1 MATKTKIERLRL
13 ELESKYGKDMVV
25 VVFYDYYKAHL
36 VDEKGEYPHN
46 RYNSSVQSYTLETV
60 PVEKWDYKR
69 FDRIGR
75 NLEGPEYVPVEIKE
89 SRDLFES
96 PEQQELRKKSREAFA
111 TVMRRFAGIY
121 ATPYYLFENTRSLL
135 DLWPASP
142 TPKEFGMAVDNKR
155 LKKWKK
161 EKV

>member
-13 ELESKYGKDMVV
+13 ELQSKYGKDLVV

-46 RYNSSVQSYTLETV
+46 MYSSSVYSYTLETV
-60 PVEKWDYKR
+60 PVERWDCKR

-121 ATPYYLFENTRSLL
+121 ATPYFENTYRHGLL
-135 DLWPASP
+135 DVWPASP
-142 TPKEFGMAVDNKR
+142 TLKEYGMSLDNK
-155 LKKWKK
+155 
-161 EKV
+161 